1 MLCISPPEHW
11 FFVFL
16 RLEKKNPPNTPCN
29 SACHSRRIFY
39 SMRRITGRLYSS
51 DDQFLERDLFIIVRA
66 R

>member
-16 RLEKKNPPNTPCN
+16 RLEKKNRQILHAIQRVIVVEFFILCDV
-29 SACHSRRIFY
+29 
-39 SMRRITGRLYSS
+39 LLEDYSS